1 MTNTTPTT
9 TTSPTT
15 PGPSTDA
22 DGGAPDTRPLL
33 YSALGTLDRTV
44 AGVRPEELSL
54 ATPCDDYDVRSL
66 LAHLL
71 TVTER
76 VARVGAGEDPF
87 GFAETTPDEVAPD
100 CGLSAWRAAAARAR
114 AAWSDDRSL
123 DRIVTLPWMTAPGR
137 VVAVVYVSELSVHT
151 WDLARATGQE
161 PDFDDEAV
169 GTALAGMRMALPAEG
184 RNDVL
189 TGVRDRMP
197 EEERRPV
204 VPFDDAVPVGDDA
217 PLIDQLVAWCGRR
230 P

>member
-1 MTNTTPTT
+1 MTNTTQI
-9 TTSPTT
+9 TSPPTAPT
-15 PGPSTDA
+15 APALD

-44 AGVRPEELSL
+44 AAVRPDQLPL
-54 ATPCDDYDVRSL
+54 ATPCDDYDVRAL
-66 LAHLL
+66 LAHVL
-71 TVTER
+71 TVIER

-87 GFAETTPDEVAPD
+87 GFAETTPDQVGPD

-114 AAWSDDRSL
+114 AAWADDRSL
-123 DRIVTLPWMTAPGR
+123 ERIVTLPWMTAPGR
-137 VVAVVYVSELSVHT
+137 AVAVVYVSELSVHT
-151 WDLARATGQE
+151 WALARAPGPA

-169 GTALAGMRMALPAEG
+169 GAALAGMRMALPAEG

-197 EEERRPV
+197 EEERRLV
-204 VPFDDAVPVGDDA
+204 VPFDDAVPVPDDA